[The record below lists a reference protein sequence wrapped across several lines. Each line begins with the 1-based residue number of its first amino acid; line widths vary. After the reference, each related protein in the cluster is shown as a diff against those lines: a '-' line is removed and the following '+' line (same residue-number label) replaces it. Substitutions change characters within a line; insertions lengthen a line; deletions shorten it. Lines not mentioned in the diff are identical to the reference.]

1 MVKLVSTVH
10 CGQSPM
16 LGAEGS
22 GLPEIQKAVLTAKYF
37 QSNEGIGR
45 LF

>member
-16 LGAEGS
+16 LGAEGG
-22 GLPEIQKAVLTAKYF
+22 GLPEIQI
-37 QSNEGIGR
+37 QS
-45 LF
+45 